1 MPPGLHG
8 QDVPYT
14 FYNRPSPNDNSSS
27 DLPNASLRLPAVNQ
41 SIAEALQKYIVTF
54 TASGAPTSSSS
65 SSSRNKILPV
75 FSPYWDTDKNN
86 LLDLNNFTG
95 IKVVKDETA
104 NGRCAWW
111 QARVILLDFFNT
123 LLAPVSGNCKM
134 GRGGKLGKHENS
146 TLSLLLLLKF

>member
-27 DLPNASLRLPAVNQ
+27 DLPNASLGLPAVNQ

-65 SSSRNKILPV
+65 SSSSRNKILPV
-75 FSPYWDTDKNN
+75 FFPYWGTDKNN
-86 LLDLNNFTG
+86 LLDLNNVTG

-111 QARVILLDFFNT
+111 QQALAILLEFF
-123 LLAPVSGNCKM
+123 LILCSPQFWGIVKRAGE
-134 GRGGKLGKHENS
+134 GRWENMKIQHS
-146 TLSLLLLLKF
+146 RFCSS

>member
-14 FYNRPSPNDNSSS
+14 FYNRPSANDNSSS

-65 SSSRNKILPV
+65 SNKTLPV
-75 FSPYWDTDKNN
+75 FFPQCGIDENN
-86 LLDLNNFTG
+86 LLDLNNVTG
-95 IKVVKDETA
+95 IKVVKDENA
-104 NGRCAWW
+104 NSRCAWW
-111 QARVILLDFFNT
+111 QQVLYY
-123 LLAPVSGNCKM
+123 
-134 GRGGKLGKHENS
+134 
-146 TLSLLLLLKF
+146 